1 MAVVILGGLVTSTLL
16 NLGLMPAL
24 YLAFGRTGSRPEEEE
39 AEEMQASGRSANN
52 GASHSPQQAMAA
64 AAIPSDLPD

>member
-1 MAVVILGGLVTSTLL
+1 MTSTLL

-39 AEEMQASGRSANN
+39 AEEIRASGRSANY
-52 GASHSPQQAMAA
+52 GTSHAPQQALAA
-64 AAIPSDLPD
+64 AAMPSDLAD